1 MQMPPPALTPSQ
13 MPALPHPDGRARLRR
28 ESSADLV
35 AAHIRQAI
43 IAGDLRPGERLR
55 QDDLAD
61 DLGVSRIPV
70 REAIIA
76 LDREGWLRL
85 ESNRGAYVAALEA
98 DDVHDHYELRGLVLG
113 LVARRATA
121 AATGFE
127 IDALAQRHRIMRD
140 ALDLAT
146 FASLNDRFL
155 GTLLGIAGSPRL
167 TAALLVTPSI
177 IPRGFFEVVGG
188 ARQIQQE
195 GITPLLR
202 AMRAGAEDDADGVM
216 RALLRRHGDAV
227 TAAFAASGLLGPVSA
242 RAVPADALGAA
253 PGEAETRA
261 EAVARHVR
269 RLVFDGRLRPG
280 QRLPQDDIARA
291 VGVSRIPVREAIIA
305 LEREG
310 WLRVEPHRG
319 TFVNAFDERAIT
331 DRFALFG
338 RFFGFAARRA
348 IGRMTPTDLQDL
360 TALATGLD
368 RVNSASAVERAN
380 DAYLTRLI
388 QLAASSRLR
397 TVLRSIAQVVPGNF
411 FAAVPASIPIQKRG
425 IAALHAAIDAGDA
438 EAAERACDAM
448 EDEHA
453 AAVVDMRTARERAGR

>member
-1 MQMPPPALTPSQ
+1 MQMPQPAPTPS
-13 MPALPHPDGRARLRR
+13 PSVGLPRPDGRARLRR

-35 AAHIRQAI
+35 AEHIRQAI

-55 QDDLAD
+55 QDDIAD
-61 DLGVSRIPV
+61 DLGMSRIPV

-76 LDREGWLRL
+76 LDSEGWLRL
-85 ESNRGAYVAALEA
+85 ESNRGAYVAGLAA
-98 DDVHDHYELRGLVLG
+98 DDVRDHYELRGLVLG

-121 AATGFE
+121 VAAGAQV
-127 IDALAQRHRIMRD
+127 DALAERHRAMRD
-140 ALDLAT
+140 APDLTT

-155 GTLLGIAGSPRL
+155 GTLLGITDSPRL

-177 IPRGFFEVVGG
+177 IRRGFFDVVGG

-195 GITPLLR
+195 GLAPLFP
-202 AMRAGAEDDADGVM
+202 AMRARAADDADGIM

-227 TAAFAASGLLGPVSA
+227 IAAFATSGLLG
-242 RAVPADALGAA
+242 GAA
-253 PGEAETRA
+253 DDHRATPRDAETRA

-291 VGVSRIPVREAIIA
+291 VGVSRIPVREAIIV

-319 TFVNAFDERAIT
+319 TFVNALDERAIT
-331 DRFALFG
+331 DRFALYG
-338 RFFGFAARRA
+338 RFYGFAARRA
-348 IGRMTPTDLQDL
+348 IDRMTATDLADL
-360 TALATGLD
+360 AALAAGLA
-368 RVNSASAVERAN
+368 RVNSASPVERAN
-380 DAYLTRLI
+380 DAYLTTLVR
-388 QLAASSRLR
+388 LAASSRLQ
-397 TVLRSIAQVVPGNF
+397 TVLRSIAQAVPGNF

-425 IAALHAAIDAGDA
+425 IAALHAAIEAGDA
-438 EAAERACDAM
+438 EAAVRAFDAM

-453 AAVVDMRTARERAGR
+453 AAVIDMRAARERARRQR